1 MLSALSVTV
10 LYIGSMLD
18 FLDLTVACFA
28 SCICA
33 FAVIEFGGGAPWF
46 IYLVTGVLSAIIVPY
61 KITAAEYILF
71 AGIYPILKFLM
82 ERRIRNSVL
91 LWTVK
96 GLYAA
101 VVLVLFYFVSKLFV
115 TAEVYTP
122 IMLAVTAGLAL
133 AAFVLFDIALTRL
146 ITYYFYKLR
155 KRLRVEKYL
164 K

>member
-10 LYIGSMLD
+10 LYVGSLLD

-33 FAVIEFGGGAPWF
+33 FAVIEFGGGAPWL
-46 IYLVTGVLSAIIVPY
+46 IYLVTSVLCAVTVPY

-71 AGIYPILKFLM
+71 AGIYPILKYHM
-82 ERRIRNSVL
+82 ERRIKNGVL
-91 LWTVK
+91 LWAVK
-96 GLYAA
+96 LLYTAT
-101 VVLVLFYFVSKLFV
+101 VLVLFYFATKLFLPD
-115 TAEVYTP
+115 EVYTP
-122 IMLAVTAGLAL
+122 FMLGITALLGF
-133 AAFVLFDIALTRL
+133 AAFILFDIALTRL

>member
-33 FAVIEFGGGAPWF
+33 FAVIEFGGGAPWL
-46 IYLVTGVLSAIIVPY
+46 IYLVTSVLSAIIVPY

-71 AGIYPILKFLM
+71 AGIYPILKYMM
-82 ERRIRNSVL
+82 ERRIKSNVL
-91 LWTVK
+91 LWVVK
-96 GLYAA
+96 LVYAA
-101 VVLVLFYFVSKLFV
+101 AVLIFFYFASKLFV
-115 TAEVYTP
+115 TGEVYTP
-122 IMLAVTAGLAL
+122 LMLAITAVLGF

>member
-10 LYIGSMLD
+10 LYVGSMLD

-33 FAVIEFGGGAPWF
+33 FAVIELGHGAPWL
-46 IYLVTGVLSAIIVPY
+46 IYLVTSVLSAILLPS

-71 AGIYPILKFLM
+71 AGIYPILKFMM
-82 ERRIRNSVL
+82 ERRIKNDIL
-91 LWTVK
+91 LWAVK
-96 GLYAA
+96 LIYMA
-101 VVLVLFYFVSKLFV
+101 VVLVLFYFASKLFV
-115 TAEVYTP
+115 TGEVYTP
-122 IMLAVTAGLAL
+122 VMLAVTAVLGV
-133 AAFVLFDIALTRL
+133 AAFVLFDICLTRL